1 MNLDFLECGVCLDI
15 FKPPI
20 FMLSCGHDFC
30 YDCLL
35 GAFSNNNACPECRA
49 VQSVEHIDQ
58 LNRNRRLEKA
68 VLSLKTTKTVERRAE
83 EEDYSALIL
92 RAEEDAEFGRHLI
105 NEVFETV
112 EKLDKQ
118 IKNFTKSVSN
128 NDEDVKYRKMMLEDT
143 QLSLHELISYFPNLL
158 GLYQKFK
165 SKILTKIDQFI
176 NGRKILLMA
185 MR

>member
-1 MNLDFLECGVCLDI
+1 
-15 FKPPI
+15 
-20 FMLSCGHDFC
+20 MLSCGHDFC

-35 GAFSNNNACPECRA
+35 GAFSNNNSCPECRA

-92 RAEEDAEFGRHLI
+92 RNELLATMLYVSSHNQILRLNSQSVTLKRAEEDAEFGRHLI

-118 IKNFTKSVSN
+118 IKNFTKSISN

-143 QLSLHELISYFPNLL
+143 QAWL
-158 GLYQKFK
+158 
-165 SKILTKIDQFI
+165 
-176 NGRKILLMA
+176 
-185 MR
+185 

>member
-1 MNLDFLECGVCLDI
+1 
-15 FKPPI
+15 
-20 FMLSCGHDFC
+20 MLSCGHDFC

-35 GAFSNNNACPECRA
+35 GAFSNNNSCPECRA
-49 VQSVEHIDQ
+49 VQAVEHIDQ

-92 RAEEDAEFGRHLI
+92 RNELLATMWHVSLHCRLNSQPVTLKRAEEDAEFGRHLI

-118 IKNFTKSVSN
+118 IKNFTKSISN

-143 QLSLHELISYFPNLL
+143 QARL
-158 GLYQKFK
+158 
-165 SKILTKIDQFI
+165 
-176 NGRKILLMA
+176 
-185 MR
+185 

>member
-1 MNLDFLECGVCLDI
+1 
-15 FKPPI
+15 
-20 FMLSCGHDFC
+20 MLSCGHDFC

-35 GAFSNNNACPECRA
+35 GAFSNNNSCPECRA

-92 RAEEDAEFGRHLI
+92 RNVLLATIMHVSSHLRLNSQSVTLKRAEEDAEFGRHLI

-118 IKNFTKSVSN
+118 IKNFTKSISN

-143 QLSLHELISYFPNLL
+143 QARL
-158 GLYQKFK
+158 
-165 SKILTKIDQFI
+165 
-176 NGRKILLMA
+176 
-185 MR
+185 

>member
-68 VLSLKTTKTVERRAE
+68 VLSLKTTKSGLDLDGFIREIGMRQKSF
-83 EEDYSALIL
+83 DL
-92 RAEEDAEFGRHLI
+92 R
-105 NEVFETV
+105 
-112 EKLDKQ
+112 
-118 IKNFTKSVSN
+118 
-128 NDEDVKYRKMMLEDT
+128 
-143 QLSLHELISYFPNLL
+143 
-158 GLYQKFK
+158 QKFV
-165 SKILTKIDQFI
+165 
-176 NGRKILLMA
+176 
-185 MR
+185 

>member
-1 MNLDFLECGVCLDI
+1 
-15 FKPPI
+15 
-20 FMLSCGHDFC
+20 MLSCGHDFC

-35 GAFSNNNACPECRA
+35 GAFSNNNSCPECRA

-92 RAEEDAEFGRHLI
+92 RNELLATMLATMLHVSLHLRFNSQSVTLKRAEEDAEFGRHLI

-118 IKNFTKSVSN
+118 IKNFTKSISS

-143 QLSLHELISYFPNLL
+143 QARL
-158 GLYQKFK
+158 
-165 SKILTKIDQFI
+165 
-176 NGRKILLMA
+176 
-185 MR
+185 

>member
-1 MNLDFLECGVCLDI
+1 MTDVAHFVTEKFGISINKNSVSWTVPYTSSPLFNHLE
-15 FKPPI
+15 KPPI

-35 GAFSNNNACPECRA
+35 GAFSNNNSCPECRA

-92 RAEEDAEFGRHLI
+92 R
-105 NEVFETV
+105 NELLATMWH
-112 EKLDKQ
+112 
-118 IKNFTKSVSN
+118 VS
-128 NDEDVKYRKMMLEDT
+128 
-143 QLSLHELISYFPNLL
+143 
-158 GLYQKFK
+158 
-165 SKILTKIDQFI
+165 
-176 NGRKILLMA
+176 
-185 MR
+185 